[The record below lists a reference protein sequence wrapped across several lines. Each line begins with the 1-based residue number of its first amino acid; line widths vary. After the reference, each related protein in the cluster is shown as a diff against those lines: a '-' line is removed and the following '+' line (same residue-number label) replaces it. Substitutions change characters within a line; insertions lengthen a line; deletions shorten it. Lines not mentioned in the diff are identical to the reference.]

1 MENDRPKYALRN
13 RRFLV
18 SLWYPVTQAGTDA
31 ATDANLGSLR
41 GMVWEADPREPGR
54 ISATQEFSGIDALPD
69 VLGRL
74 LAQDGDSP

>member
-18 SLWYPVTQAGTDA
+18 SLWYPVTHAGADA
-31 ATDANLGSLR
+31 ANDAHLGSLR

-54 ISATQEFSGIDALPD
+54 ISPAKEFASINALPD